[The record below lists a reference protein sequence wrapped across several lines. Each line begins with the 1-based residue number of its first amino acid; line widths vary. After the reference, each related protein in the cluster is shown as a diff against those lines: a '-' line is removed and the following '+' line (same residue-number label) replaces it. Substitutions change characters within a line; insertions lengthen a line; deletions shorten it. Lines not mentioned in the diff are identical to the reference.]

1 MAPAHTGDSGH
12 NYNHKRGHTMNR
24 KRLETYEW
32 INTAACLD
40 TLEAR
45 TDLTEDEVQWLL
57 NRIDFLGTPAEVSI
71 ARMKGLYSGTQ
82 A

>member
-1 MAPAHTGDSGH
+1 
-12 NYNHKRGHTMNR
+12 MNR

-32 INTAACLD
+32 INIAACLD

-71 ARMKGLYSGTQ
+71 ARMKELYSGTQ
-82 A
+82 KSTAGQAA

>member
-1 MAPAHTGDSGH
+1 
-12 NYNHKRGHTMNR
+12 MNR

-71 ARMKGLYSGTQ
+71 ARMKELYSGTQ
-82 A
+82 KSTAGQAAQSSGKARPYV